1 MSIQKES
8 IRVKR
13 RKAKI
18 IAIIL
23 NHPPL
28 PEQIKQLQE
37 MGYQRHICFS
47 HPEIE
52 PDCPMQMVY
61 LFVKHSFINTICSRV
76 SLEIPGKRLPDAFWV
91 QGDYRFFKAFCG
103 LAESLKIPLFIATT
117 KRESKEMKLANGS
130 IKKISIFKHVKF
142 IRIV

>member
-8 IRVKR
+8 KR
-13 RKAKI
+13 IKKTKEKI

-37 MGYQRHICFS
+37 MGYQKHICFS

-52 PDCPMQMVY
+52 PDCPMQMVH
-61 LFVKHSFINTICSRV
+61 LFVRHSFINSIYSRV
-76 SLEIPGKRLPDAFWV
+76 SLEIPGRHFPDAFWI
-91 QGDYRFFKAFCG
+91 QGDYRLFKAFCDI
-103 LAESLKIPLFIATT
+103 AEDLKIPLFIATT
-117 KRESKEMKLANGS
+117 KRESKEQKLANGS
-130 IKKISIFKHVKF
+130 IKKTSIFKHVKF